1 MTLPLP
7 DGDADADDA
16 GSVLSAE
23 VGALA
28 ARVRF
33 DLALV
38 ARLDGDRLELLAGFG
53 PLIRGLAEDR
63 AAPVAACA
71 AEGEALRSG
80 AAVAAGPLGAGVD
93 PLSGLDLPGDRWGLV
108 VPLSVGRRALGV
120 LSLARAGG
128 PAFDAGAIAAA
139 QVHARALSLALLA
152 LGQSAEIER
161 LRSHGDERI
170 SLLETELRGPSNE
183 VIEAS
188 RSAAMREVAWRA
200 RQVAPTDT
208 PVLILGETGVGKE
221 WLAHA
226 IHSWSARAAR
236 PFVKMNCA
244 AIASGTL
251 DSELFGHA
259 KGAFTGAT
267 RARPG
272 RFQIADGGTL
282 LLDEVGELPLE
293 VQAKL
298 LRVLQDGTFF
308 PVGSDRLVRVD
319 VRILAA
325 TLVDLERAI
334 AARTFRDD
342 LYYRLAVFPLRVP
355 PLRRRIED
363 LPMLCDVLLAQQ
375 AARTGRRRVR
385 VSPEGL
391 AKLATYAWP
400 GNLRELGNV
409 LERATILSRGGDELA
424 PEVLDLPGRASQA
437 AVTPARPQ
445 PAVTHAAG
453 AAAIQPAATGAGGGT
468 APLPGGPSAAAQVQ
482 GNAAV
487 QPPEPQ
493 PRGDAAVQPP
503 ATGPLDAGMPA
514 TLTLDEVQRLHIERA
529 LQLTHGKV
537 YGEDGA
543 ARLLGMKP
551 STLQSRMRKLGVRR
565 PGG

>member
-1 MTLPLP
+1 MDFPRSS
-7 DGDADADDA
+7 GDAEDEDAA
-16 GSVLSAE
+16 AELLSTE

-28 ARVRF
+28 AEVRF
-33 DLALV
+33 DMAAL
-38 ARLDGDRLELLAGFG
+38 ARLEHDVLELRAAFG
-53 PLIRGLAEDR
+53 PLARGLQDSRAVAVAEC
-63 AAPVAACA
+63 P
-71 AEGEALRSG
+71 AESEALGAR
-80 AAVAAGPLGAGVD
+80 AAVASGPLPAGADAMSGVE
-93 PLSGLDLPGDRWGLV
+93 LPAGRFHLA
-108 VPLSVGRRALGV
+108 VPLFLGRRAVGV
-120 LSLARAGG
+120 LGLVRANG
-128 PAFDAGAIAAA
+128 PAFDGGAIAAA
-139 QVHARALSLALLA
+139 SAHARTLALA
-152 LGQSAEIER
+152 LHASAQSEEIER

-170 SLLETELRGPSNE
+170 SILETELRGPSDQ

-188 RSAAMREVAWRA
+188 RSEAMRDVAWRA

-226 IHSWSARAAR
+226 IHAWSGRAKG

-244 AIASGTL
+244 AIAAGTL
-251 DSELFGHA
+251 DSELFGHE

-308 PVGSDRLVRVD
+308 PVGSDRQVRVD

-342 LYYRLAVFPLRVP
+342 LFYRLNVFPLRVP

-363 LPMLCDVLLAQQ
+363 LPMLCEVLLAQQ
-375 AARTGRRRVR
+375 AARTGRRNVR
-385 VSPEGL
+385 VTPAGVE
-391 AKLATYAWP
+391 KLAAYDWP

-409 LERATILSRGGDELA
+409 LERATILSRGDELG
-424 PEVLDLPGRASQA
+424 PEVLDLPGRAATS
-437 AVTPARPQ
+437 
-445 PAVTHAAG
+445 
-453 AAAIQPAATGAGGGT
+453 PAAPGPNGAPA
-468 APLPGGPSAAAQVQ
+468 APAPSEVPA
-482 GNAAV
+482 
-487 QPPEPQ
+487 PQ
-493 PRGDAAVQPP
+493 ESANGAREA
-503 ATGPLDAGMPA
+503 
-514 TLTLDEVQRLHIERA
+514 LTLDDAQRLHIERV
-529 LQLTHGKV
+529 LQLTNGKV

-565 PGG
+565 PG